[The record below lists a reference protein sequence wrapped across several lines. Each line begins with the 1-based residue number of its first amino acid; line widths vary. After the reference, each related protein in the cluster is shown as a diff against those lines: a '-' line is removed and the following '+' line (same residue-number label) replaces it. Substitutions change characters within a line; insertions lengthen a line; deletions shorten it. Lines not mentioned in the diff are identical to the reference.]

1 MDFKFREGF
10 ESLFLYVINEKI
22 NFLKKSLT

>member
-1 MDFKFREGF
+1 MDFKSWEGF
-10 ESLFLYVINEKI
+10 ESLFLYVINEII